1 MSLCVAA
8 PHYKSGLS
16 ITVTSQIHGLTP
28 VYPLSSGGHTVQR
41 RWGRNLFHASVLTSG
56 SWDHLGLWTQ
66 HSSPASHDG
75 HRHGVPVSPLLTQ
88 ISFCH
93 YLIILPWWLR
103 R

>member
-41 RWGRNLFHASVLTSG
+41 YVGEELVPRLSSLLAAGTTLACGHS
-56 SWDHLGLWTQ
+56 TQ
-66 HSSPASHDG
+66 SSF
-75 HRHGVPVSPLLTQ
+75 T
-88 ISFCH
+88 
-93 YLIILPWWLR
+93 
-103 R
+103 